1 MPRFRAGLIAGG
13 ATLIALA
20 GPVAAAHADSSALTP
35 TRVVLSPATQS
46 LSYGSPTVTIKGTLE
61 TVVPAGSTPQG
72 VPGELVSLALE
83 VDNESVSIP
92 LATATTGATGQ
103 FDVTTT
109 VPSPGVLEAT
119 FAGDSTYAA
128 GKGSGV
134 LEAEATLPARFV
146 FNAVQ
151 PSPVYSTLTATGQ
164 LQMQAPGGSWVAA
177 PYAPLRVV
185 QGSDVT
191 SASDWTDADGDFS
204 ATFQVNP
211 EFPLQLWTAGG
222 GSFGST
228 FAAAA
233 FSTPLIVPLT
243 TFPTEA
249 ELSTGPKTQDL
260 RHMSFGGTVDY
271 VNAQNQSQPLAGAT
285 TELCYEPA
293 FTTTCIPRA
302 AATSD
307 ASGNVTFSHVS
318 GYLPGGKLALSSG
331 MWYMNV
337 QATPAYLAS
346 SGSNW
351 VWTYVPV
358 WLNDVRV
365 THAAKRAY
373 LTGVLDD
380 DYRSGPVAGQRVTIS
395 WDHGRRKATA
405 RTGGNGEFSFKLTGR
420 PAGVYEV
427 TYSGGTMTGGAFIPA
442 TAGEHA
448 RVTYKP

>member
-20 GPVAAAHADSSALTP
+20 GPVATAHADSSALTR
-35 TRVVLSPATQS
+35 TRVVLSPPIQS
-46 LSYGSPTVTIKGTLE
+46 VSYPSPTVTIRGTLE
-61 TVVPAGSTPQG
+61 TFVTPGSTPELLS
-72 VPGELVSLALE
+72 GEPVSVSLE
-83 VDNESVSIP
+83 FDGGDVSLP
-92 LATATTGATGQ
+92 LGTATTNASGQ
-103 FDVTTT
+103 FTVTAT
-109 VPSPGVLEAT
+109 VPAPGEIEAA
-119 FAGDSTYAA
+119 FAGDSSYAA
-128 GKGSGV
+128 TSGYGE
-134 LEAEATLPARFV
+134 LEAGTALPARFV

-164 LQMQAPGGSWVAA
+164 LQMQTTGGSWVPA
-177 PYAPLRVV
+177 PYEALRAV
-185 QGSDVT
+185 QGSDV
-191 SASDWTDADGDFS
+191 SGLSGWTDANGDFS

-222 GSFGST
+222 TWSGP
-228 FAAAA
+228 A

-249 ELSTGPKTQDL
+249 DLFTGPKTQDL

-271 VNAQNQSQPLAGAT
+271 VNAQNQSQPLAGAAT
-285 TELCYEPA
+285 QLCYEPA
-293 FTTTCIPRA
+293 FSTTCIPRA
-302 AATSD
+302 TATSD
-307 ASGNVTFSHVS
+307 ASGNVTFSRVS

-331 MWYMNV
+331 TWYMNV
-337 QATPAYLAS
+337 QATPTYLAS
-346 SGSNW
+346 TGSNW

-365 THAAKRAY
+365 THAGKRAY

-395 WDHGRRKATA
+395 WDRGRKKATA
-405 RTGGNGEFSFKLTGR
+405 RTGANGEFSFKLTGR

-442 TAGEHA
+442 AAGEHA